1 MAAIASQ
8 VLPTTTKR
16 DFTSFCDECN
26 SAPRINQ
33 LLNWFESTARG
44 QTGRTIKNP
53 EVDKRLFDKALLE
66 QNGERFAQFLEV
78 FNTIKQSSLFVNHYY
93 ASIPYRIE
101 ENCRLG
107 NAVIHYSQQV
117 PSRPLLYRSVG
128 TGDSSMARSVAEFSE
143 GSVEALCCSPN
154 EMSALNFAI
163 NGDPPTPPSS
173 MGLST
178 FASGFD
184 IIVEDTTFQMY
195 SPNRDEQV
203 GFVVQSLKED
213 GIFVFVEKFR
223 HADIDEYER
232 RELQKDYGFK
242 ARYFSSSEVAAK
254 GKDVLVT
261 MSQNQVTLD
270 DMAAILQGYFQHC
283 SITLNSGNFYTLVAS
298 NNPSL
303 EMNNPVAE
311 NVLGTLGAVC
321 WSIQLLPQIIINYR
335 RHDTEGLQG
344 SMMLLWAS
352 AGVPLGVYNIVEEFN
367 IALRVQ
373 PQILTTLSLITW
385 AQCLY
390 YGKKYSIVKCS
401 AAVTS
406 LLLILGGIEV
416 GLVFALRAAKD
427 QGLEWPLIL
436 MAVLSAC
443 LLAAG
448 VLRHYWDIYV
458 HRTVRGISFIFVG
471 IDAAGDLF
479 SLVSVF
485 Y

>member
-1 MAAIASQ
+1 MAAVAPQ
-8 VLPTTTKR
+8 VLPTTAKR
-16 DFTSFCDECN
+16 DFTSFYNECN

-78 FNTIKQSSLFVNHYY
+78 FNTIKQSSLFVNQYY

-107 NAVIHYSQQV
+107 NAIIHYSQQL

-128 TGDSSMARSVAEFSE
+128 TGDSSMARSVAEFAE
-143 GSVEALCCSPN
+143 GSVEVLCCSPN

-163 NGDPPTPPSS
+163 NGDPPRATFFHGPFHRLTDEVMNSRDD
-173 MGLST
+173 LAK

-195 SPNRDEQV
+195 SPTRDEQV

-270 DMAAILQGYFQHC
+270 DMAAILHRYFRHC
-283 SITLNSGNFYTLVAS
+283 SINWNSGNFYTLVAS
-298 NNPSL
+298 NNQVNL
-303 EMNNPVAE
+303 DRFVAC
-311 NVLGTLGAVC
+311 LGAPA
-321 WSIQLLPQIIINYR
+321 IPKEFEYEDNLPR
-335 RHDTEGLQG
+335 
-344 SMMLLWAS
+344 
-352 AGVPLGVYNIVEEFN
+352 
-367 IALRVQ
+367 
-373 PQILTTLSLITW
+373 SL
-385 AQCLY
+385 
-390 YGKKYSIVKCS
+390 
-401 AAVTS
+401 
-406 LLLILGGIEV
+406 
-416 GLVFALRAAKD
+416 F
-427 QGLEWPLIL
+427 
-436 MAVLSAC
+436 
-443 LLAAG
+443 
-448 VLRHYWDIYV
+448 
-458 HRTVRGISFIFVG
+458 
-471 IDAAGDLF
+471 
-479 SLVSVF
+479 
-485 Y
+485 